1 MNETDRKD
9 APTEVR
15 NPRTG
20 AYDFSFEPA
29 SRAAV
34 AEAATRLRA
43 AQGEWWASGLDARAG
58 ALRAFAE
65 AVEARQEALLG
76 ALTADTGRFVIACI
90 ELQNIRHIVE
100 RTIALAEQAFAP
112 QPPAEAAIPGLFAR
126 TQWVPYPVVGVISP
140 WNFPVLLAMIDALP
154 ALAAGCAVLF
164 KPSEVTPR
172 HAGVLL
178 ECFHSVPALAP
189 VTEVALG
196 PGETGAAVVDHVD
209 AMAFTGSIR
218 TGRIVAERAAAN
230 FIPAFLE
237 MGGNDAVIVMP
248 SADLERAVTVIL
260 RAAIAASGQA
270 CQSVERVFVHESIHD
285 EFVRRLEA
293 EAAQVML
300 TTEDLMRGHLGPLI
314 FERQLETIQA
324 HVDDAVARG
333 ATLRTG
339 GQAVEQGGTWYPPTI
354 LTGVKPEMR
363 VMQEETFGPVI
374 PVMAFASVSEA
385 IRLAN
390 ATDYGLSAN
399 VFTGDE
405 AEGVAIASQL
415 DGGVVSV
422 NEASLSTMVH
432 EFEQDP
438 FKRSGLGRSRMGVAG
453 LERYCRRKV
462 IIVDR
467 GEAIRGIDD
476 YREPGT

>member
-9 APTEVR
+9 ATIEVR

-20 AYDFSFEPA
+20 AYDFNFEPA

-34 AEAATRLRA
+34 AEAAARLRA

-209 AMAFTGSIR
+209 AVAFTGSIR

-237 MGGNDAVIVMP
+237 MGG
-248 SADLERAVTVIL
+248 
-260 RAAIAASGQA
+260 
-270 CQSVERVFVHESIHD
+270 
-285 EFVRRLEA
+285 
-293 EAAQVML
+293 
-300 TTEDLMRGHLGPLI
+300 
-314 FERQLETIQA
+314 
-324 HVDDAVARG
+324 
-333 ATLRTG
+333 
-339 GQAVEQGGTWYPPTI
+339 
-354 LTGVKPEMR
+354 
-363 VMQEETFGPVI
+363 
-374 PVMAFASVSEA
+374 
-385 IRLAN
+385 
-390 ATDYGLSAN
+390 
-399 VFTGDE
+399 
-405 AEGVAIASQL
+405 
-415 DGGVVSV
+415 
-422 NEASLSTMVH
+422 
-432 EFEQDP
+432 
-438 FKRSGLGRSRMGVAG
+438 
-453 LERYCRRKV
+453 
-462 IIVDR
+462 
-467 GEAIRGIDD
+467 
-476 YREPGT
+476 